1 MKNIEI
7 NDKAVIGKNFTV
19 GSFTV
24 IEEDVVI
31 GDNVE
36 VGNNVYIANG
46 ARIADGV
53 KIYTSAQ
60 ISIEPHDLGYKKEKT
75 TCEIGEGTVVKE
87 LATLCRATVGKV
99 GSRSKTVIGKN
110 CYIMN
115 FSHVGHDNIIGDN
128 VILTNSANCGGHVEI
143 GNNVNVGALT
153 GIHQFV
159 KIGDGCMIGTCIK
172 VVKDVPPY
180 IMVSREPSRFIGLN
194 KVGLRRKGFS
204 NEAIANITKAYNLIY
219 GSEYN
224 VSDAVQKIKEEF
236 QVTQEISNILNF
248 ISDSKRGIIR

>member
-1 MKNIEI
+1 MRNVEI
-7 NDKAVIGKNFTV
+7 SDKAVIGNNFKV

-24 IEEDVVI
+24 IEDDVVI
-31 GDNVE
+31 GDNVQ
-36 VGNNVYIANG
+36 VGNNVYIAKG

-53 KIYTSAQ
+53 KIYSSAQ
-60 ISIEPHDLGYKKEKT
+60 ISIEPHDLGYKGDPT
-75 TCEIGEGTVVKE
+75 TCEIGEGTVIKE

-99 GSRSKTVIGKN
+99 GSRSKTVVGKN

-115 FSHVGHDNIIGDN
+115 FSHVAHDNIIGDN

-143 GNNVNVGALT
+143 GNFVNVGALT

-159 KIGDGCMIGTCIK
+159 KIGDYCMIGTCIK

-180 IMVSREPSRFIGLN
+180 IMVSREPSRYIGLN
-194 KVGLRRKGFS
+194 KVGLRRRGFS
-204 NEAIANITKAYNLIY
+204 ADVIDNISKAYDLIY

-224 VSDAVQKIKEEF
+224 VSDAVEKIKEEL
-236 QVTQEISNILNF
+236 EITNEITNILNF
-248 ISDSKRGIIR
+248 ISGSKRGIIR